1 MEKTRRFAVVINP
14 HPISQPSK
22 ENKEEIPPFKWA
34 SIAVQ
39 EFFEKDCRLDASVFV
54 SEGRQ
59 VRADLGKCKWPIVN
73 MCGDGGLATAYHRPR
88 FRRIYLEKSDFPIY
102 QPAQINELD
111 PKPSA
116 YISALT
122 RTDIDAL
129 KVKTGQVLLTC
140 SGTIGNCTYVRNTLD
155 KKIFSHDVIRIE
167 PMKYGGFVYA
177 YLKSK
182 SGFLIINTNN
192 YGAVVSHIEP
202 EHLNNIPIPNP
213 PPILKQEI
221 HNLIEKSFELRDE
234 SNNLM
239 DEARALLKNALKL
252 PDLEILKDEANLF
265 DKSLG
270 FHNYSVPLSQLEDRL
285 DGSYHIPTV
294 RVIEQHL
301 RQNAQEVT
309 NLGDNR
315 ITKSIILPGR
325 FKRVY
330 VREGIGVVFFGGKQ
344 LFHLDPA
351 NKKYLSSLHHA
362 ERIKRQL
369 KLYENMTLITSSG
382 TIGKVTIVP
391 EHWEGWTANQ
401 HVIRVV
407 PAKMDIAGYIYA
419 WLSSDYANPLI
430 THFTYGAVVDEIDDN
445 HVSRIS
451 VPLLQDNDLQRK
463 INDKVLESNQKR
475 ADAYYLEQKALNIL
489 NEKVIN
495 AR

>member
-1 MEKTRRFAVVINP
+1 MVINP

-22 ENKEEIPPFKWA
+22 ENKEEIPPFKWT

-39 EFFEKDCRLDASVFV
+39 EFFEKDRRLDASVFV
-54 SEGRQ
+54 TEGRQ

-73 MCGDGGLATAYHRPR
+73 LCGDGGLATAYHRPR

-155 KKIFSHDVIRIE
+155 KKIFSHDVIRIK
-167 PMKYGGFVYA
+167 PMEYGGFVYA

-182 SGFLIINTNN
+182 SGFLIVNTNN

-221 HNLIEKSFELRDE
+221 HNLIEKSFGLRDE

-239 DEARALLKNALKL
+239 DEARTLLKNALKL
-252 PDLEILKDEANLF
+252 PDLEILKGEANLY
-265 DKSLG
+265 DKRVE
-270 FHNYSVPLSQLEDRL
+270 FHNYSVPLSQIENRL

-294 RVIEQHL
+294 RVIEQRL

-330 VREGIGVVFFGGKQ
+330 VREGNGVAFFGGKQ
-344 LFHLDPA
+344 LYHLDPG
-351 NKKYLSSLHHA
+351 NKKYLSLSKFSN
-362 ERIKRQL
+362 RISSDL
-369 KLYENMTLITSSG
+369 KINTNTILITRSG

-391 EHWEGWTANQ
+391 EHWKNWVPNE
-401 HVIRVV
+401 HIIRVV
-407 PAKMDIAGYIYA
+407 PVNDEIAGYVYA
-419 WLSSDYANPLI
+419 WLSSDYAYPLI
-430 THFTYGAVVDEIDDN
+430 TRFTYGAVVDEIDDN

-451 VPLLQDNDLQRK
+451 MPLLQNYDLQWT

-475 ADAYYLEQKALNIL
+475 ADAYNLEQKALNIL
-489 NEKVIN
+489 NEKVIS

>member
-1 MEKTRRFAVVINP
+1 MVINP
-14 HPISQPSK
+14 HPIPQPSK
-22 ENKEEIPPFKWA
+22 ENKEEIPPFKWT
-34 SIAVQ
+34 SVAVQ

-54 SEGRQ
+54 TEGRQ

-73 MCGDGGLATAYHRPR
+73 LCGDGGLATAYHRPR
-88 FRRIYLEKSDFPIY
+88 FRRIYLEESDFPIY

-140 SGTIGNCTYVRNTLD
+140 SGTIGNCTYVRNTLG
-155 KKIFSHDVIRIE
+155 KKIFSHDLIRIE
-167 PMKYGGFVYA
+167 PMEYSGFIYA

-182 SGFLIINTNN
+182 SGFSIVNSNN

-202 EHLNNIPIPNP
+202 KHLNNIPIPNP

-234 SNNLM
+234 SNSSM
-239 DEARALLKNALKL
+239 GEARALLKEALKL
-252 PDLEILKDEANLF
+252 PNLGILKGEAKLF
-265 DKSLG
+265 DESVG
-270 FHNYSVPLSQLEDRL
+270 FHNHSVSLNQLENRFDS
-285 DGSYHIPTV
+285 SYHVPTV
-294 RVIEQHL
+294 RVIEQYL
-301 RQNAQEVT
+301 KKNAQEVT

-330 VREGIGVVFFGGKQ
+330 VGEENGVAFFGGKQ
-344 LFHLDPA
+344 LYHLDPA

-362 ERIKRQL
+362 ERIKREL
-369 KLYENMTLITSSG
+369 NLYENMTLITSSG

-391 EHWEGWTANQ
+391 KHWEGWTANQ

-407 PAKMDIAGYIYA
+407 PAKKDIAGYLYA
-419 WLSSDYANPLI
+419 WLSSDYANLLI
-430 THFTYGAVVDEIDDN
+430 TRFTYGAVVDEIDDN

-451 VPLLQDNDLQRK
+451 MPLLQDNDLQWK

-475 ADAYYLEQKALNIL
+475 AEAYGLEQKALSIL
-489 NEKVIN
+489 NEKVIY